1 MWAAGNNHSHSP
13 THTYSQHGYTLLEL
27 LVVLVIAALV
37 LGVVTP
43 RLFAV
48 MPGVEL
54 KTSTQTL
61 AAMLRYARSQA
72 IAGSEVVTVEYDDEL
87 PALRVSGSAKTY
99 HWPESVELTL
109 QNEQDPLQYGIAQ
122 EAEANI
128 RFYPD
133 GSSSGGTLSVASD
146 AGAYQIAIH
155 WLTGKVVIDD

>member
-1 MWAAGNNHSHSP
+1 MWAAGSSHSP
-13 THTYSQHGYTLLEL
+13 TNIFIQRGYTLLEL

-61 AAMLRYARSQA
+61 AAMLRHARSQA
-72 IAGSEVVTVEYDDEL
+72 IAGGRVITVEYDDEL

-109 QNEQDPLQYGIAQ
+109 QNEEEQSPYGMPQDNA
-122 EAEANI
+122 ADI

-133 GSSSGGTLSVASD
+133 GSSSGGTLSVTSD
-146 AGAYQIAIH
+146 AGKYQIAVH
-155 WLTGKVVIDD
+155 WLTGKVTIDD